1 MPAIAAKLIGFAS
14 AHGQAYS
21 ALSALKKFG
30 LLEEKDGRVVPTQRA
45 MEVASLPDTDPRRLK
60 TIRDAAISPA
70 IYAELFELYRDT
82 NIPSDETLAGE
93 LVAYKGFNPNGVKE
107 FLKAFRE
114 TIEFSGLSDLT
125 VLGSEMKATQGGENV
140 KIGDYVQWEP
150 NGILQ
155 FQEPKRVRNV
165 SEGFVFVDG
174 SPTGM
179 PIAEVTIEKAPAESP
194 KPHVVTP
201 LRVVTRSSGGSATMK
216 QDIFSVAEGEVVLSW
231 PTPLSA
237 DSIEDLKAW
246 LKIIERKI
254 SRSLP
259 SSVPEPKNYM
269 EEKLAAGKCV
279 DIGTMGTRIRPG
291 VFRLSE
297 FKQDGTDYC
306 DLTGKEWIR
315 SIGKNKQSGEIL
327 ASTSNEFYSNP
338 EYECLFLR

>member
-1 MPAIAAKLIGFAS
+1 MGHRITIFLALASNVVYAVGRGGYLMATNAVAKPGETEKKKRQRSPNYPTIGLREAVERTKRFVKDNGKAGAMPAIATKLIGFAS

-30 LLEEKDGRVVPTQRA
+30 LLEEKDGRVIPTQRA
-45 MEVASLPDTDPRRLK
+45 MEATSLPDADPRRLK
-60 TIRDAAISPA
+60 ALRDAAISPA
-70 IYAELFELYRDT
+70 IYAELLETYRDT
-82 NIPSDETLAGE
+82 NIPNDETLTGE
-93 LVAYKGFNPNGVKE
+93 LITYKGFNPNGVKE

-114 TIEFSGLSDLT
+114 TIEFAGLSDLT
-125 VLGSEMKATQGGENV
+125 VLGSETKAEKGGENV

-155 FQEPKRVRNV
+155 FQEPRRVRNI
-165 SEGFVFVDG
+165 SDGFVFVDG

-201 LRVVTRSSGGSATMK
+201 LRVVTRNGGGSATMK

-254 SRSLP
+254 SRSEAAKAESP
-259 SSVPEPKNYM
+259 ADPKPE
-269 EEKLAAGKCV
+269 E
-279 DIGTMGTRIRPG
+279 
-291 VFRLSE
+291 
-297 FKQDGTDYC
+297 
-306 DLTGKEWIR
+306 
-315 SIGKNKQSGEIL
+315 
-327 ASTSNEFYSNP
+327 
-338 EYECLFLR
+338 